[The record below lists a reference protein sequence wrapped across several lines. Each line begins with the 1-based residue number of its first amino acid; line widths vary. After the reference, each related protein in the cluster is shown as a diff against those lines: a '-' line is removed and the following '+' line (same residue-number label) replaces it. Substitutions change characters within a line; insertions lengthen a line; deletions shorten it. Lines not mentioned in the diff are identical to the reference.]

1 MSRRIPHP
9 HPQGHGRSPNYLWMA
24 LGQARARHSRH
35 ASARMDARPQAHSHA
50 ANPAGCWV
58 LRPAQEQAGKTTGTP
73 AGCHIAKPANFPK
86 AKKPR
91 RSGHEALVVGCP
103 YGINEEFVTVE
114 VRTGSQQQ
122 KKELSRPLA
131 AHLAGCLRT
140 HLRDAATADCGKLYL
155 VIQGRRKSHACV
167 DDAFSKTC

>member
-1 MSRRIPHP
+1 MPHGYAAPGDGRTRMSRRIPHP

-122 KKELSRPLA
+122 KRSFHALLLLTWLA
-131 AHLAGCLRT
+131 VSEHT
-140 HLRDAATADCGKLYL
+140 YETPQPPTAEN
-155 VIQGRRKSHACV
+155 
-167 DDAFSKTC
+167 FT